1 MSRNGGA
8 VVACADRKHE
18 TRSSACADDRV
29 VRTWRAVDEVP
40 LPERPLF
47 SLDDEKCFTRENQEV
62 FLIGFPVVHRHR
74 LARLEESEVD
84 PELPK
89 PRLALEIAHRD
100 TPLPPLR
107 LACVENEPTIALRD
121 KAAFRLDKLRL
132 NDHSRRACHLRPYA
146 VAFAWARV
154 ANVS

>member
-1 MSRNGGA
+1 MI
-8 VVACADRKHE
+8 
-18 TRSSACADDRV
+18 V

-40 LPERPLF
+40 LPDRPLF
-47 SLDDEKCFTRENQEV
+47 SLDDEKRFAREHEEV

-74 LARLEESEVD
+74 VARLEKSEVN
-84 PELPK
+84 PELLEPK
-89 PRLALEIAHRD
+89 LALEIAHRAKT

-132 NDHSRRACHLRPYA
+132 NDHSSRACHLRLYA
-146 VAFAWARV
+146 AALLARGGFIRAFRQRQV
-154 ANVS
+154 